1 MNEAICFLNKN
12 TEIQTVVYWM
22 NKPSEYRTIVE
33 ILNNIYIDDFTII
46 GEFDQKFG
54 NEIVKKCE
62 AEIKKYN
69 EEYCSKI
76 VYENQNEFKG
86 KNQKWALYTTNIM
99 PKELMAAL
107 TWQPNY
113 LFAEVLEGYTGAFNT
128 WEMFKENTSTIMI
141 KTIRK
146 NKEPKMLVWNRKEE
160 SQIELSVVFPMY
172 NVAAYLDECIKS
184 VTTWK
189 APYVEFLFVND
200 GSPDNSRDIVL
211 EWGKKD
217 SRIKLLD
224 KANGGCASARE
235 FGLEKA
241 KGQYVGFED
250 PDDFVDESMF
260 RKLLRAAMIGSY
272 DVSYCGYNEFY
283 ENTKTTKRVKDALG
297 WPYCDGTTDQR
308 KIWDLIMHC
317 RVAIWRGIYKKSFL
331 EKNKIHFYTD
341 LRRFDDL
348 PFKIEVFAAA
358 KSVIAIDEY
367 LYYYR
372 LSRPGQDV
380 AADDERLYVHFD
392 IFDHLDKS
400 IVSQKNQIL
409 NDCLQVSKVQT
420 HLYAMNKIKAEFVK
434 TYKERA
440 KKDLNRIKNKKETC
454 ELVAKY
460 IGKENAEVYKKI
472 I

>member
-1 MNEAICFLNKN
+1 
-12 TEIQTVVYWM
+12 
-22 NKPSEYRTIVE
+22 
-33 ILNNIYIDDFTII
+33 
-46 GEFDQKFG
+46 
-54 NEIVKKCE
+54 
-62 AEIKKYN
+62 
-69 EEYCSKI
+69 
-76 VYENQNEFKG
+76 
-86 KNQKWALYTTNIM
+86 M

-241 KGQYVGFED
+241 KGQYVGFVD

-272 DVSYCGYNEFY
+272 DVSYCGYKDNKEG
-283 ENTKTTKRVKDALG
+283 KRCIRMAVL
-297 WPYCDGTTDQR
+297 
-308 KIWDLIMHC
+308 
-317 RVAIWRGIYKKSFL
+317 
-331 EKNKIHFYTD
+331 
-341 LRRFDDL
+341 
-348 PFKIEVFAAA
+348 
-358 KSVIAIDEY
+358 
-367 LYYYR
+367 
-372 LSRPGQDV
+372 
-380 AADDERLYVHFD
+380 
-392 IFDHLDKS
+392 
-400 IVSQKNQIL
+400 
-409 NDCLQVSKVQT
+409 
-420 HLYAMNKIKAEFVK
+420 
-434 TYKERA
+434 
-440 KKDLNRIKNKKETC
+440 
-454 ELVAKY
+454 
-460 IGKENAEVYKKI
+460 
-472 I
+472 

>member
-1 MNEAICFLNKN
+1 M
-12 TEIQTVVYWM
+12 
-22 NKPSEYRTIVE
+22 EY
-33 ILNNIYIDDFTII
+33 
-46 GEFDQKFG
+46 
-54 NEIVKKCE
+54 
-62 AEIKKYN
+62 
-69 EEYCSKI
+69 
-76 VYENQNEFKG
+76 
-86 KNQKWALYTTNIM
+86 
-99 PKELMAAL
+99 
-107 TWQPNY
+107 
-113 LFAEVLEGYTGAFNT
+113 
-128 WEMFKENTSTIMI
+128 
-141 KTIRK
+141 IR
-146 NKEPKMLVWNRKEE
+146 
-160 SQIELSVVFPMY
+160 Q
-172 NVAAYLDECIKS
+172 
-184 VTTWK
+184 
-189 APYVEFLFVND
+189 
-200 GSPDNSRDIVL
+200 
-211 EWGKKD
+211 
-217 SRIKLLD
+217 
-224 KANGGCASARE
+224 
-235 FGLEKA
+235 
-241 KGQYVGFED
+241 
-250 PDDFVDESMF
+250 
-260 RKLLRAAMIGSY
+260 
-272 DVSYCGYNEFY
+272 
-283 ENTKTTKRVKDALG
+283 
-297 WPYCDGTTDQR
+297 
-308 KIWDLIMHC
+308 
-317 RVAIWRGIYKKSFL
+317 
-331 EKNKIHFYTD
+331 IHFYTD

>member
-241 KGQYVGFED
+241 KGQYVGFVD

-454 ELVAKY
+454 ELMAKY